1 MIPIELKDVKRGDIF
16 YQTVGLKEYRFEA
29 LEDSVDKGY
38 ITIAKQEYKQYM
50 VNIRN
55 EYGEESYLMVTEGLA
70 HYNGKYYKK

>member
-1 MIPIELKDVKRGDIF
+1 MTPIAIKDVKKGDAF
-16 YQTVGLKEYRFEA
+16 YEKIGLHEYKFQA
-29 LEDSVDKGY
+29 LEDAVDKGY

-55 EYGEESYLMVTEGLA
+55 EYGEESYLMVTEGLE